1 MKKECS
7 YILEKARVIDP
18 RGGIDQVLDIGI
30 EKGIF
35 AEPGKVKKPVR
46 INLKGFIAAPG
57 FIDMHVHLR
66 QPGGTDKETIRTG
79 TMAAAAGGFTSIVA
93 MPNTNPAA
101 DTPGAIEY
109 LKTHAEVSGYVDV
122 LPAGC
127 ITKKYEGVEMSGI
140 GGLKK
145 AGIVALTDDGKCVQ
159 NNELMKHVLV
169 YSKTFNLPVLDHCQD
184 AFLSEGG
191 LVHDGFW
198 AAIKGLRGLPSAS
211 ETIMVARDI
220 ILAEAAN
227 WKVHIQHVSAGGS
240 VDLIRAAKG
249 KGIQVSAE
257 VTPHHIALTDE
268 CIKNFDTNFKMNPPL
283 RSEDDRK
290 KLIEGLRDGTISVI
304 ATDHAPHTL
313 TDKLVEFDYAP
324 FGVIGLETAVSV
336 CFTELYHTGYLDL
349 KDLISKFTSGPAEV
363 LGIDA
368 GTIAIGKKADVTILD
383 PNFRYTIDKEK
394 FYSKSRNTPFN
405 GKKVKGRAVATIVSG
420 KFVFSLIDGTSG
432 AISNQR

>member
-1 MKKECS
+1 MTNKS
-7 YILEKARVIDP
+7 GYILEKARVIDP
-18 RGGIDQVLDIGI
+18 KKEINHVMDIGI
-30 EKGIF
+30 DEGIF
-35 AEPGKVKKPVR
+35 VEPEKVKRPVR
-46 INLKGFIAAPG
+46 IKLKGFIVAPG

-66 QPGGTDKETIRTG
+66 QPGGTDKETIKTG
-79 TMAAAAGGFTSIVA
+79 TMAAAAGGFTTIVA
-93 MPNTNPAA
+93 MPNTSPAA

-109 LKTHAEVSGYVDV
+109 LKTHAEASCCVNV

-127 ITKKYEGVEMSGI
+127 ITKNSEGVEISSI

-169 YSKTFNLPVLDHCQD
+169 YSKTFKLPVLDHCQD

-220 ILAEAAN
+220 ILADAAN
-227 WKVHIQHVSAGGS
+227 WKVHIQHVSTAGS
-240 VDLIRAAKG
+240 VELIRNARE

-268 CIKNFDTNFKMNPPL
+268 CIKDFDTNFKTNPPL

-290 KLIEGLRDGTISVI
+290 KLIEGLQDDTISVI
-304 ATDHAPHTL
+304 ATDHAPHTI
-313 TDKLVEFDYAP
+313 TDKMVEFAYAP
-324 FGVIGLETAVSV
+324 FGVIGLETAVPV
-336 CFTELYHTGYLDL
+336 CITELYHTGHLDL

-368 GTIAIGKKADVTILD
+368 GTIETGKKADVTILN
-383 PNFRYTIDKEK
+383 PGLSYTIDKEK

-405 GKKVKGRAVATIVSG
+405 GKKMKGRAVATIVSG
-420 KFVFSLIDGTSG
+420 KFVFSLIDGING
-432 AISNQR
+432 II

>member
-1 MKKECS
+1 MNKKCD

-18 RGGIDQVLDIGI
+18 QKGIDQILDIGI
-30 EKGIF
+30 EEGIF
-35 AEPGKVKKPVR
+35 VEPKKVKKPVR
-46 INLKGFIAAPG
+46 VNLKGLIVTPG

-66 QPGGTDKETIRTG
+66 QPGGVDKETIKTG
-79 TMAAAAGGFTSIVA
+79 TMAAAAGGFTTVVA
-93 MPNTNPAA
+93 MPNTSPAA

-109 LKTHAEVSGYVDV
+109 LKTHTETSGHVNV

-127 ITKKYEGVEMSGI
+127 ITKGYEGTEMTGI

-145 AGIVALTDDGKCVQ
+145 AGIVALTDDGNCVQ
-159 NNELMKHVLV
+159 NNELMKHVLI
-169 YSKTFNLPVLDHCQD
+169 YSKTFKLPVLDHCQD

-198 AAIKGLRGLPSAS
+198 AAIKGLRGIPSAS

-220 ILAEAAN
+220 ILAEVAH
-227 WKVHIQHVSAGGS
+227 WKIHIQHVSAAGS
-240 VDLIRAAKG
+240 VEQIREAKK
-249 KGIQVSAE
+249 KGILVSSE

-268 CIKNFDTNFKMNPPL
+268 CVKNFDTNFKMNPPL

-290 KLIEGLRDGTISVI
+290 KIIEGLQDGTISVI
-304 ATDHAPHTL
+304 ATDHAPHSF
-313 TDKLVEFDYAP
+313 TDKMVEFAYAP

-336 CFTELYHTGYLDL
+336 CLTELYHAGYLDL
-349 KDLISKFTSGPAEV
+349 KTLVSKFTSGPAEV
-363 LGIDA
+363 LGIDL
-368 GTIAIGKKADVTILD
+368 GTIEIGKKADITVINPDLE
-383 PNFRYTIDKEK
+383 YTINKEK

-420 KFVFSLIDGTSG
+420 EFVFSLIDGITG
-432 AISNQR
+432 II